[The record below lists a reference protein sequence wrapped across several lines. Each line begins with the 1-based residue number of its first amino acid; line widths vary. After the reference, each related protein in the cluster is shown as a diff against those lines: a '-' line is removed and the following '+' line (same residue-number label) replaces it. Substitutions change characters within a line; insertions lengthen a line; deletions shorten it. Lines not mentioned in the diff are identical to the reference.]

1 MPAPKPTKQRQAQ
14 LAAGLARIE
23 AGESIEG
30 AGRAVGVPSTTLRR
44 WHERAYAADSE
55 AIKRLE
61 DVILG
66 QALEIAVSA
75 GAALAARVP
84 RLDDGKLVTTWGV
97 ACDKVALRQGWA
109 RGGEAAAQAT
119 GAGDAV
125 ARILQA
131 LDGKTLTLSVSA
143 DDCAEQA
150 LDVNPK
156 AGG

>member
-1 MPAPKPTKQRQAQ
+1 MPAPKPSKQRQAQ

-23 AGESIEG
+23 AGESIDG
-30 AGRAVGVPSTTLRR
+30 AGRAVGVPATTLRR

-55 AIKRLE
+55 AIKRPE

-66 QALEIAVSA
+66 QALEIAVTA
-75 GAALAARVP
+75 GAALAERVP
-84 RLDDGKLVTTWGV
+84 RLDDGKLATTWGV
-97 ACDKVALRQGWA
+97 AIDKVALRQGWS
-109 RGGEAAAQAT
+109 RGVEVAQAT

-131 LDGKTLTLSVSA
+131 LDGKSLTISVSA
-143 DDCAEQA
+143 EDRADQA
-150 LDVNPK
+150 LAVNPK